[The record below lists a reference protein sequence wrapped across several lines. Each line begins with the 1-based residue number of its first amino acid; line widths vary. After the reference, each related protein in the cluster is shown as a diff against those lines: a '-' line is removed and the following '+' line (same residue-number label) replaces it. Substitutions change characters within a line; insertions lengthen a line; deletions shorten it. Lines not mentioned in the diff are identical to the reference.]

1 MAKMSQPFYDWYE
14 TNFGWSMMM
23 MSLFVITP
31 TWVMF
36 RYSPRHTCHTLPEG
50 FFIQIL
56 FACLQVV
63 LFLLMLPC
71 WFLFKQMTILTVF
84 FIVVVAY
91 FIIGYMQLFGYSL
104 WGTLWRLVFVFTFV
118 YCIALLLAHLV
129 FYSGPSP
136 DIQVAGYSLPAK
148 SFMIGFYISVGTLI
162 MTTGYFINHLTT
174 RKAQRLQQR

>member
-1 MAKMSQPFYDWYE
+1 
-14 TNFGWSMMM
+14 
-23 MSLFVITP
+23 
-31 TWVMF
+31 
-36 RYSPRHTCHTLPEG
+36 
-50 FFIQIL
+50 
-56 FACLQVV
+56 
-63 LFLLMLPC
+63 
-71 WFLFKQMTILTVF
+71 MTILTAF
-84 FIVVVAY
+84 FIVVVEY

-136 DIQVAGYSLPAK
+136 YIQVAGYLLPAK
-148 SFMIGFYISVGTLI
+148 SFMTCFYISVGTLI